1 MKRSTALL
9 AVTLLFLVGVAVGVL
24 GTHLFYIHAARQPG
38 GLAHLGSLWLA
49 RNLDRRLDLTA
60 DQRRQVDAILADTAR
75 DAAAL
80 RQDITPRLLAIL
92 DRTHRRI
99 AAVLTPEQR
108 RKFERFRHEHSDHI
122 RGLLGAP

>member
-9 AVTLLFLVGVAVGVL
+9 AVAVLFLVGVAVGVL
-24 GTHLFYIHAARQPG
+24 GTHLFYIHEARQPG

-80 RQDITPRLLAIL
+80 RQDITPRLLEIL

-108 RKFERFRHEHSDHI
+108 KKFERFRHEHSDHI
-122 RGLLGAP
+122 RGLLGGP

>member
-1 MKRSTALL
+1 MRVSEPGQRIGEVGAQMEVAKLL
-9 AVTLLFLVGVAVGVL
+9 
-24 GTHLFYIHAARQPG
+24 ARQPG

-80 RQDITPRLLAIL
+80 RRDITPRLLEIL

-108 RKFERFRHEHSDHI
+108 KK
-122 RGLLGAP
+122 